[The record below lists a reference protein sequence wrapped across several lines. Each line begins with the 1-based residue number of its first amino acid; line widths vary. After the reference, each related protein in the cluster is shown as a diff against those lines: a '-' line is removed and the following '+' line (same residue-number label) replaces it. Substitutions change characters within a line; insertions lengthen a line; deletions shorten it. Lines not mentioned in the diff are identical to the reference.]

1 MSPDQLSSPPYP
13 DLAGM
18 PPLATPGQRF
28 VARLIDGLVLGAI
41 WTVALGMTG
50 ALQYG
55 MEHPGEQDLGKV
67 MGGLLIT
74 MAVYFGY
81 EGAMLARSGQTL
93 GKKAMRIRVAMLSD
107 GNIPG
112 GQGWVRAAV
121 YTLPGLLIPVLVGTL
136 FWVVNAVS
144 LLWDKPFQRC
154 LHDKVAR
161 TVVVSAVQ

>member
-28 VARLIDGLVLGAI
+28 AARLIDGLVLGVI

-50 ALQYG
+50 ALQYR

-67 MGGLLIT
+67 MSALTIT

-81 EGAMLARSGQTL
+81 EGTMLARSGQTL
-93 GKKAMRIRVAMLSD
+93 GKKAMRIRVAVLSD

-112 GQGWVRAAV
+112 RQGWVRAAV
-121 YTLPGLLIPVLVGTL
+121 YTLPGLLIPILVGTL
-136 FWVVNAVS
+136 FWVLNVVWQ
-144 LLWDKPFQRC
+144 LWDKPYRRC
-154 LHDKVAR
+154 LHDKAAR

>member
-28 VARLIDGLVLGAI
+28 VARLIDGFVLGVI
-41 WTVALGMTG
+41 WTVALVLTG
-50 ALQYG
+50 AFQYSVD
-55 MEHPGEQDLGKV
+55 HPGRQDLGKTMIALV
-67 MGGLLIT
+67 IT

-81 EGAMLARSGQTL
+81 EGTMLARSGQTL

-121 YTLPGLLIPVLVGTL
+121 YTLPGLLIPLLIGTL
-136 FWVVNAVS
+136 FWVLNVVS

-154 LHDKVAR
+154 LHDKAAR